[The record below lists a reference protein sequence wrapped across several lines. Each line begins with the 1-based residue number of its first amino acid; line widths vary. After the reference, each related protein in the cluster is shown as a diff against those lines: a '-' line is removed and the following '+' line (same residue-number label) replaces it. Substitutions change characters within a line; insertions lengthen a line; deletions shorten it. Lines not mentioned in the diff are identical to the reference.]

1 MDRVSALEQA
11 RTILTARQVMSTS
24 MDAEIVVLRA
34 CSGSVH
40 AVRNA
45 GDELDGLSRA
55 FLYAGNSAVMASLWN
70 VDQLTSRDLLRAF
83 YRHWSDP
90 VKKPEKWQ
98 ALQWAQQ
105 EFLRSAEE
113 PYLRHPYDWAPFVL
127 HGDWR

>member
-1 MDRVSALEQA
+1 M
-11 RTILTARQVMSTS
+11 
-24 MDAEIVVLRA
+24 
-34 CSGSVH
+34 
-40 AVRNA
+40 RNA

-55 FLYAGNSAVMASLWN
+55 FLYAGNSAVMAGLWN

-90 VKKPEKWQ
+90 VRKPEKWQ

-113 PYLRHPYDWAPFVL
+113 PYLRHPYHWAPFVL